1 MNDLTILLK
10 QQMAFAQ
17 ISDSYKDEWVKG
29 LFNKKSVTSFSSSL
43 RNLLL
48 PSSGWNGLQEEK
60 FE

>member
-48 PSSGWNGLQEEK
+48 PSSG
-60 FE
+60 